1 MQDVVKKNVEDKLLG
16 LLLGVH
22 SEPAELEN
30 FRTLL
35 RYRSE
40 FNSFSDTFKCLCN
53 KICCFC
59 SGMEVWIAVV

>member
-1 MQDVVKKNVEDKLLG
+1 VQDVVKKNVEDKLLG

-40 FNSFSDTFKCLCN
+40 FSSFSVMFTVL
-53 KICCFC
+53 
-59 SGMEVWIAVV
+59 V

>member
-40 FNSFSDTFKCLCN
+40 FSSFSVAFTVL
-53 KICCFC
+53 
-59 SGMEVWIAVV
+59 V